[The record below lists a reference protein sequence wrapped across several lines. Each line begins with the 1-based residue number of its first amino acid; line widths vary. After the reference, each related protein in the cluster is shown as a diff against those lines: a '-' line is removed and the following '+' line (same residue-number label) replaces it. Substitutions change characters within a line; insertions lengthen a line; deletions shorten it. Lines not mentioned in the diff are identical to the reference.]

1 METESVKSLINEVRT
16 KRQLQETQ
24 GQAQQE
30 KAIEEIARTT
40 DAAEHEQPLT
50 GIQAEAIA
58 QRVNDFLESV
68 ETDLR
73 VEIHKETH
81 KAMFRIVRKQDQ
93 KVIQEVPPRSM
104 LDIEANI
111 NKMAGSL
118 ININA

>member
-1 METESVKSLINEVRT
+1 METESVKSFINEVRT
-16 KRQLQETQ
+16 KKQLQETRGQPQQ
-24 GQAQQE
+24 G

-40 DAAEHEQPLT
+40 DAAEHKQPLT